1 MLSKHSILKRLP
13 DGMNQKQLVFLDGI
27 RHAAEI
33 TWLAHARL
41 EETLTWLVDNQ
52 SEEGPNPD
60 AYTAAFMDAWAM
72 VDAIDRFRSL
82 WKLIPGFRFDANHA
96 NEPTFEELSRSVRNV
111 RNVSDHL
118 AQRAEYIA
126 ASGNPVM
133 GLLTWVTFPCDS
145 RDEIY
150 TCALAP
156 GTRKKIGWTLV
167 NPAGMEFVSNA
178 TQRTGMI
185 HLAAG
190 EHQAHLSAL
199 LPEMQQRVR
208 QLEISVESAIRERG
222 IEGNQAGADYL
233 FSLKGTLGDTSARET
248 NGYD

>member
-13 DGMNQKQLVFLDGI
+13 DGINQKQLVFLDGI

-33 TWLAHARL
+33 TWLAHTRL

-82 WKLIPGFRFDANHA
+82 WKMIPGFQAIAN
-96 NEPTFEELSRSVRNV
+96 NSNSPSFYQLSESVRNV

-133 GLLTWVTFPCDS
+133 GLLTWVTYPCDA

-150 TCALAP
+150 TCVLAP

-167 NPAGMEFVSNA
+167 NPAGMEFISTA
-178 TQRTGMI
+178 AQRTGMI

-199 LPEMQQRVR
+199 LPEMQLRVR
-208 QLEISVESAIRERG
+208 QLEIAVESAIREGG
-222 IEGNQAGADYL
+222 IEGKQAGADYL
-233 FSLKGTLGDTSARET
+233 FFLKGTLGDPSARET
-248 NGYD
+248 N